1 MAKVKKEPK
10 PERWQ
15 THVYLSA
22 DDFVRLKQIADQES
36 RSTTMQIEYFLRQAI
51 ANYLRASLPSPEGR

>member
-1 MAKVKKEPK
+1 MAKVNKEPK

-22 DDFVRLKQIADQES
+22 DDFVELKKIADRES

-51 ANYLRASLPSPEGR
+51 ANYQTPERKQRT